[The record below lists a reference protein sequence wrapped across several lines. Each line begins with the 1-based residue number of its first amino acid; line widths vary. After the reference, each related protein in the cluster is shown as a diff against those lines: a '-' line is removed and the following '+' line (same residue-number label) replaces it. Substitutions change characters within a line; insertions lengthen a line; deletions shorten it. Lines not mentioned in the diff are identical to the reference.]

1 MQETKYSVGP
11 KFFGT
16 TAKSISSIRKNHGSM
31 KEIAALL
38 DLAHMILSAST
49 RQTLLIGQ
57 SEKMKREIRS

>member
-16 TAKSISSIRKNHGSM
+16 TAKSILYITKNRGSM

-38 DLAHMILSAST
+38 DLEHMILKDWIKPILPT
-49 RQTLLIGQ
+49 GQ
-57 SEKMKREIRS
+57 